1 MRTPKRLDGFRRHAF
16 AICDFSFGF
25 GDGRRFIRR
34 QRRRGTFGERKH
46 QSGKVVLR
54 LWRQLAYGGN
64 CLFDKF
70 SHKYLS
76 YTCKYSSIPL
86 PVTHHISI

>member
-1 MRTPKRLDGFRRHAF
+1 MCTPERLDGFRRHAF
-16 AICDFSFGF
+16 AIRNLSFGF
-25 GDGRRFIRR
+25 GDGGRFIRR
-34 QRRRGTFGERKH
+34 QRRRGALGERKH
-46 QSGKVVLR
+46 QSGKGVLS

-64 CLFDKF
+64 CLLDKF

-76 YTCKYSSIPL
+76 HTCKYSSISL